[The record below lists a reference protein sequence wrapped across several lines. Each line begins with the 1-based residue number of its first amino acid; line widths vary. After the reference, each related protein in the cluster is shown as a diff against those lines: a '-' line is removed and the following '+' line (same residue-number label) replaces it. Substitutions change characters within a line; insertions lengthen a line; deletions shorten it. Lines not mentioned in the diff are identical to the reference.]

1 MSGPLAGIA
10 GSAGSGKRLGMVADA
25 LAVHFEPEAFAA
37 YAARELAAVG
47 LPPRGRCQWPDCSR
61 SFNPR
66 RAWQAYCSDA
76 CRDADTREMR
86 LWGHRAAPALLVWRQ
101 YKYATDPAQAALAR
115 AARRYVT
122 QLQSAWAASRR
133 DRVARAMGAGCGG

>member
-1 MSGPLAGIA
+1 MSGPLAGI
-10 GSAGSGKRLGMVADA
+10 SGLGGVDMRRGKVGDA
-25 LAVHFEPEAFAA
+25 LAVHFEPAPFAS
-37 YAARELAAVG
+37 YAAQELTAVG

-66 RAWQAYCSDA
+66 RAWQAYCCDG

-86 LWGHRAAPALLVWRQ
+86 LWGHKAAPALLVWRQ
-101 YKYATDPAQAALAR
+101 YKYANDPAQAALAR

-122 QLQSAWAASRR
+122 QLQSAWASWRR
-133 DRVARAMGAGCGG
+133 DRVARAVGA

>member
-1 MSGPLAGIA
+1 MSGSLAGI
-10 GSAGSGKRLGMVADA
+10 SVSGGVDMRPCRVGDA
-25 LAVHFEPEAFAA
+25 LAVHSGPAPFASFAA
-37 YAARELAAVG
+37 QELAAVG
-47 LPPRGRCQWPDCSR
+47 LPPRGRCQWPDCGR

-66 RAWQAYCSDA
+66 RAWQAYCCDG

-133 DRVARAMGAGCGG
+133 DRAARAVGVGCAD